1 MARRSLEEIF
11 EDFLRHPDV
20 VQRPRGGPDGEAK
33 AWCPWHEDRSG
44 GNPSLGINRGK
55 KAVKCWVC
63 GRGSV
68 KELAEVWET
77 TLTRESP
84 KGSSVPPWEKEIE
97 RTYDYH
103 DAGGFLLYQVVRF
116 KAPPGAEKDFGQRR
130 PDPAK
135 PDGWAW
141 NLQNVPRVLYRLP
154 QLRSADPDQWVW
166 VVEGEKDA
174 DRLHGEGLVATTNPG
189 GASKG
194 KPKWLKK
201 YNSELAG
208 RIVAVIPDNDEPG
221 RVHANHIAYQVQG
234 VADLVKVVHLPDVPE
249 KGDVS
254 DYLDG
259 GHTFDQL
266 QDLLAR
272 TPAFEPGLSEL
283 DGEDAPA
290 DRPDWRVSP
299 LLSDA
304 NKLTSLLNGQ
314 GYFVNGGSDAYFFD
328 QDQRRL
334 VFLDKDDRDLRIL
347 LGERY
352 RINRQDQL
360 YAYLLEHMLR
370 EAHIRG
376 RHSLVRRFSYYEQE
390 SNVVYLDMGDSRL
403 LKISA
408 DGIEVRDNGQDGV
421 LFLPMPE
428 QEPWD
433 YKPGHRPRLLRDR
446 LIARVNF
453 TEEGGEFTD
462 QQQRALLLA
471 WMLSMAFESM
481 MPTKVIAMAIGPGES
496 GKSSLFRIVGR
507 ILIGRDFEVDS
518 LLQDQKGEED
528 FWVSLAHSFFICYD
542 NVDQVV
548 RWLPDALAQVATGI
562 RRSKRQLH
570 TTAQLHRNKVSC
582 MLAVTA
588 RTPTVSL
595 RREDVAGRTLI
606 FNLRPLDTKRPE
618 YEIQDEIIRLRDEL
632 MSGYAGMVQKVLQ
645 TPLADVQV
653 ADPGMRMAD
662 FARIATWIGNGLGP
676 EMGDL
681 MNEVISRIRLSQYRF
696 ATEEDS
702 LTTLLSIWLTR
713 NAPML
718 DGGMDGL
725 GRTPNAG
732 RKVATRELLLEL
744 NAIAKEYDMRLRA
757 PNPTALGIQIRNL
770 EAALSQHFVIERGHS
785 KGGNTWSFEMLS
797 DVVEQEI

>member
-1 MARRSLEEIF
+1 M
-11 EDFLRHPDV
+11 
-20 VQRPRGGPDGEAK
+20 
-33 AWCPWHEDRSG
+33 
-44 GNPSLGINRGK
+44 
-55 KAVKCWVC
+55 
-63 GRGSV
+63 
-68 KELAEVWET
+68 
-77 TLTRESP
+77 
-84 KGSSVPPWEKEIE
+84 
-97 RTYDYH
+97 
-103 DAGGFLLYQVVRF
+103 
-116 KAPPGAEKDFGQRR
+116 
-130 PDPAK
+130 
-135 PDGWAW
+135 
-141 NLQNVPRVLYRLP
+141 
-154 QLRSADPDQWVW
+154 
-166 VVEGEKDA
+166 EGEKDA
-174 DRLHGEGLVATTNPG
+174 DRLHDEGLLTTTNPG
-189 GASKG
+189 GASEG
-194 KPKWLKK
+194 KPKWLKE
-201 YNSELAG
+201 YNSEFAG
-208 RIVAVIPDNDEPG
+208 RIVAVIPDNDEAG

-234 VADLVKVVHLPDVPE
+234 VADLVKVVHLPDLPE

-254 DYLDG
+254 DYLPAGRTLEELEELRD
-259 GHTFDQL
+259 
-266 QDLLAR
+266 R
-272 TPAFEPGLSEL
+272 TPVFEPTMSEL
-283 DGEDAPA
+283 DDEDEPNE
-290 DRPDWRVSP
+290 RPDWRVSP

-304 NKLTSLLNGQ
+304 NKLTGLLIGH
-314 GYFVNGGSDAYFFD
+314 GYFVNGGTDAYFFD

-352 RINRQDQL
+352 RINRLDQL
-360 YAYLLEHMLR
+360 YGYLLEHMLR

-376 RHSLVRRFSYYEQE
+376 HHSLVRRFSYYDQE

-408 DGIEVRDNGQDGV
+408 AAIEVRDNGQDGV

-433 YKPGHRPRLLRDR
+433 YKPAHRPRLLRER
-446 LIARVNF
+446 LIGRVNF

-462 QQQRALLLA
+462 QQQRALLLV
-471 WMLSMAFESM
+471 WMLSMAFESL

-496 GKSSLFRIVGR
+496 GKSSLFRTVGR

-528 FWVSLAHSFFICYD
+528 FWVSLSHSFFICYD

-570 TTAQLHRNKVSC
+570 TTSQLHRNKVSC

-588 RTPTVSL
+588 RTPTISL

-606 FNLRPLDTKRPE
+606 FNLRPLESKRPE
-618 YEIQDEIIRLRDEL
+618 YEIQDEIFRLLDEL
-632 MSGYAGMVQKVLQ
+632 MSDYAEMVQKTLQ
-645 TPLADVQV
+645 TPLAEVQV

-662 FARIATWIGNGLGP
+662 FARIATWIGKGLGT

-681 MNEVISRIRLSQYRF
+681 MDEVVARIRLSQYRF

-702 LTTLLSIWLTR
+702 LTTLLGIWITR
-713 NAPML
+713 DAPIQ

-725 GRTPNAG
+725 GELANAG
-732 RKVATRELLLEL
+732 RKVTTRELLLEL
-744 NAIAKEYDMRLRA
+744 NAIAKEYDMRLRT

-770 EAALSQHFVIERGHS
+770 ESALSQHFVIERGHS
-785 KGGNTWSFEMLS
+785 KGGNTWSFQVRS
-797 DVVEQEI
+797 DVVEAEI